1 MKLLE
6 VLAWFSPVSAGS
18 VAVQE
23 SLPSDYADPDID
35 LTAVQGGSQFFRR
48 LTQSKSDLAPITH
61 ERMQEIALTLYDR
74 NPLAKR
80 CLELVK
86 DFVVGEGIVPSSKD
100 ENVQAVIDRFWNDGQ
115 NAMAARCHTFALEL
129 GLWGEQAFAAFV
141 NERSGHVRLVSID
154 PRTIKAVVPDPENP
168 DLPLAIALASD
179 QGAEARYLK
188 IIREDDDG
196 MLVGAQPDEQIRV
209 GDVAIPYYSPPNL
222 MPGTRLVGAFC
233 WAVNKTQGA
242 TRGRSDLL
250 PVADFLDLYD
260 RLIFDEA
267 ERMSFL
273 RAFVY
278 DVTITGADEAALTKR
293 AATSAPPKPGSVYYH
308 NESEELKAI
317 TPDLKAQDGA
327 TTADLILSLI
337 ATGVGL
343 PKTWLNGIMDVN
355 RASASSMDEP
365 SLKRLRARQQVVIAA
380 VERMVRFALDQA
392 ILAGALPKA
401 GEEGHQFSV
410 DAPEMSQRDAE
421 RASRALFSTIQA
433 LGMADAAGWID
444 SETARQSVV
453 LMLGQI
459 GVNVD
464 LGELKER
471 LEAERAAQDD
481 DDGYTIPEYFGV
493 GSQAGQDNLTKQIG
507 QGGDGGDGEP
517 AGRAPM
523 VADPK
528 TGADILAKVS
538 DALVTLGNAGVID
551 GQFAQEVVARLF
563 SMFGVNVD
571 VEAMRARLEE
581 EEAADAEEEMAPG
594 GGEADPLADLELE
607 DELVVEALREAFD
620 EAKVKRGPGG
630 KFSEKPDV
638 TDEYSPA
645 SKELRA
651 QIAKILGE
659 KAKKPKGAG
668 KGKKPKAAGGKGK
681 GQKAKPL
688 AKAALTQA
696 LRQLKQGASVPVT
709 LANGSVITGTV
720 DRAGGGVAIV
730 QTAKGAVILH
740 NGLKNVAKIEG

>member
-6 VLAWFSPVSAGS
+6 VLAAFAPTSTT
-18 VAVQE
+18 VAAQE

-48 LTQSKSDLAPITH
+48 LTQSKSDLAPLTH
-61 ERMQEIALTLYDR
+61 ERMQEISLTLYDR

-100 ENVQAVIDRFWNDGQ
+100 ENVQAIITRFWDDGQ
-115 NAMAARCHTFALEL
+115 NSMAVRCHTFALEL
-129 GLWGEQAFAAFV
+129 GLWGEQAYSVFV
-141 NERSGHVRLVSID
+141 NEQSGHVRLVSID
-154 PRTIKAVVPDPENP
+154 PRAIKGVIPDPSNP
-168 DLPLAIALASD
+168 DLPLALALA
-179 QGAEARYLK
+179 AEQAAESRYLK
-188 IIREDDDG
+188 IIRESDDG
-196 MLVGAQPDEQIRV
+196 LLVGAAPDERIRV
-209 GDVAIPYYSPPNL
+209 GENSLPYFNPPEL
-222 MPGTRLVGAFC
+222 ADSGTRLVGAFF
-233 WAVNKTQGA
+233 WAVNKVQGA

-308 NESEELKAI
+308 NEAEELKAVS
-317 TPDLKAQDGA
+317 PDLKAQDGA

-355 RASASSMDEP
+355 RASAASMDEP
-365 SLKRLRARQQVVIAA
+365 SLKRLRARQQVVIGA

-392 ILAGALPKA
+392 SMAGALAKA
-401 GEEGHQFSV
+401 DEAGHPFSV

-444 SETARQSVV
+444 SETARQAVV
-453 LMLGQI
+453 MMLSQL
-459 GVNVD
+459 GVSVD
-464 LGELKER
+464 LADLKER
-471 LEAERAAQDD
+471 LDAERAAQED

-507 QGGDGGDGEP
+507 GGGAEGS
-517 AGRAPM
+517 AGRPSM

-528 TGADILAKVS
+528 TSADILAKVS
-538 DALVTLGNAGVID
+538 DALVTLGDAGVID
-551 GQFAQEVVARLF
+551 GEFAQDVVARLF
-563 SMFGVNVD
+563 AMLGVTVD
-571 VEAMRARLEE
+571 LDAMRARLAAEE
-581 EEAADAEEEMAPG
+581 EEDAAEEMAG
-594 GGEADPLADLELE
+594 GGETDPLADLELE
-607 DELVVEALREAFD
+607 DQLTVEALREAFD

-630 KFSEKPDV
+630 KFAEKPDV

-645 SKELRA
+645 SAELRA
-651 QIAKILGE
+651 QIEKILGE
-659 KAKKPKGAG
+659 KKGKAKGAG
-668 KGKKPKAAGGKGK
+668 KGKAKAAPKPKGGKGK
-681 GQKAKPL
+681 AQKVKPL

-696 LRQLKQGASVPVT
+696 LRQLKQGASVTVT

-720 DRAGGGVAIV
+720 DRAAGGVAIV

-740 NGLKNVAKIEG
+740 GGLKNVAKIEG

>member
-6 VLAWFSPVSAGS
+6 MLAAFAPTSSTI
-18 VAVQE
+18 AVQE
-23 SLPSDYADPDID
+23 SLPGTDYTDPDID
-35 LTAVQGGSQFFRR
+35 LTAVQGGAQFFRR

-86 DFVVGEGIVPSSKD
+86 DFVVGEGIVPSAKD
-100 ENVQAVIDRFWNDGQ
+100 EGVQAVIDRFWNDGQ

-141 NERSGHVRLVSID
+141 HERSGHVRLVSID
-154 PRTIKAVVPDPENP
+154 PRSIKAVVPDPENP
-168 DLPLAIALASD
+168 DLPLALALASD
-179 QGAEARYLK
+179 QGTEARYLK

-196 MLVGAQPDEQIRV
+196 MLVGAQPDETIRV
-209 GDVAIPYYSPPNL
+209 GDVSVPYFSPSNL
-222 MPGTRLVGAFC
+222 APGTRLVGAFF

-278 DVTITGADEAALTKR
+278 DVTIKGADEAALKKR
-293 AATSAPPKPGSVYYH
+293 AAIAAPPKPGSVYYH
-308 NESEELKAI
+308 NESEELKAVS
-317 TPDLKAQDGA
+317 PQLNAQDGA

-355 RASASSMDEP
+355 RASAVSMDEP

-392 ILAGALPKA
+392 QIAGALKPA
-401 GEEGHQFSV
+401 DEGRHPFGV
-410 DAPEMSQRDAE
+410 DVPEMSQRDGEKA
-421 RASRALFSTIQA
+421 ARALFSTIQA

-444 SETARQSVV
+444 SETARQAVV

-459 GVNVD
+459 GVAVD
-464 LGELKER
+464 LAELKER
-471 LEAERAAQDD
+471 LEAERQAETDADD
-481 DDGYTIPEYFGV
+481 YEIPPYFGV
-493 GSQAGQDNLTKQIG
+493 GSQAGKDEITKAIS
-507 QGGDGGDGEP
+507 GGDGAEGDGEP
-517 AGRAPM
+517 RAPM

-538 DALVTLGNAGVID
+538 NALVTLGNAGVID

-563 SMFGVNVD
+563 AMFGVTVD

-581 EEAADAEEEMAPG
+581 EEAADAEEEMAAG
-594 GGEADPLADLELE
+594 GGETDPLADLELE

-630 KFSEKPDV
+630 KFAEKPAV

-651 QIAKILGE
+651 QIEKILGE

-668 KGKKPKAAGGKGK
+668 KAKAAPKPKGGKGK

-688 AKAALTQA
+688 AKAALTQQ
-696 LRQLKQGASVPVT
+696 LRQLKQGSSITVT
-709 LANGSVITGTV
+709 LANGSVIKGTV
-720 DRAGGGVAIV
+720 DRAAGGVAIV

>member
-6 VLAWFSPVSAGS
+6 VLAAFAPTSSTI
-18 VAVQE
+18 AVQE
-23 SLPSDYADPDID
+23 SLPGTDYTDPDID
-35 LTAVQGGSQFFRR
+35 LTAVQGGAQFFRR

-86 DFVVGEGIVPSSKD
+86 DFVVGEGIVPSAKV
-100 ENVQAVIDRFWNDGQ
+100 EGVQAVIGRFWNDGQ

-141 NERSGHVRLVSID
+141 HERSGHVRLVSID
-154 PRTIKAVVPDPENP
+154 PRSIKAVVPDPENP
-168 DLPLAIALASD
+168 DLPLALALAAE
-179 QGAEARYLK
+179 QGTEARYLK

-196 MLVGAQPDEQIRV
+196 MLVGAQPDETVRV
-209 GDVAIPYYSPPNL
+209 GDGQHPYYSPPSL
-222 MPGTRLVGAFC
+222 MPGTRLVGAFF

-293 AATSAPPKPGSVYYH
+293 AATAAPPKPGSVYYH
-308 NESEELKAI
+308 NESEELKAV

-355 RASASSMDEP
+355 RASAVSMDEP
-365 SLKRLRARQQVVIAA
+365 SLKRLRARQQVVMAA

-392 ILAGALPKA
+392 SMAGALPKA
-401 GEEGHQFSV
+401 GDEGHSFSV

-444 SETARQSVV
+444 SETARQAVV
-453 LMLGQI
+453 MMLTQL

-464 LGELKER
+464 LAELKER
-471 LEAERAAQDD
+471 LDAERAAESDD
-481 DDGYTIPEYFGV
+481 DEYEIPPYFGV
-493 GSQAGQDNLTKQIG
+493 GSQAGKDEITKAI
-507 QGGDGGDGEP
+507 GGDSGGDT

-563 SMFGVNVD
+563 AMFGVTVD

-581 EEAADAEEEMAPG
+581 EDAEEEMAAG
-594 GGEADPLADLELE
+594 DGETDPLADLDLE

-630 KFSEKPDV
+630 KFAEMPDV

-651 QIAKILGE
+651 QIEKILGE
-659 KAKKPKGAG
+659 KKGKPKGAG
-668 KGKKPKAAGGKGK
+668 KAKKPKAAGGKGK
-681 GQKAKPL
+681 TQKAKPL
-688 AKAALTQA
+688 TKAALTQS
-696 LRQLKQGASVPVT
+696 LRQLKQGNSVTVT
-709 LANGSVITGTV
+709 LANGSVITGKV
-720 DRAGGGVAIV
+720 DRAAGGVAIV

-740 NGLKNVAKIEG
+740 NGLRNVAKIEG